1 MKGRSTQRGLPAISL
16 VGMRTE
22 KEVADYLSL
31 AGDEARFE
39 LSYKMSAAFLEEIEP
54 LVEGKVLSAHACC
67 PSTEFFPNLGS
78 GNPAVIERS
87 FRDMRTTLDT
97 ALRFGA
103 TIVVLHPGYVTDSA
117 MPSDY
122 RLRSAL
128 LSRPEFKAEI
138 RFAEGSICGPG
149 YNRGENYRRFASRA
163 RERLAELATL
173 YAERGVRLAAE
184 NLNPRVGYLFHSPEE
199 MVELSLLHPNL
210 YLCLDLGHLRISSFA
225 YGFDFLEGVRTIT
238 STGKVATCHLHS
250 NSSSPTRFRDD
261 HHSIDKNGFPIE
273 AVLTIL
279 ADSGANLVLETVE
292 EPLRNSLALRN
303 LLKNL

>member
-1 MKGRSTQRGLPAISL
+1 MKRQSTPRRLPAISL
-16 VGMRTE
+16 VGMRRG
-22 KEVADYLSL
+22 KEVADYLSQ

-39 LSYKMSAAFLEEIEP
+39 LSYKMSAAFLDEIEP

-78 GNPAVIERS
+78 GDPAVIEQS
-87 FRDMRTTLDT
+87 FKDMRTTLDT

-103 TIVVLHPGYVTDSA
+103 SVVVIHPGYVTDSA
-117 MPSDY
+117 MSSDY

-128 LSRPEFKAEI
+128 LSRPEFKAEV

-149 YNRGENYRRFASRA
+149 YNRSENYLRFASRA
-163 RERLAELATL
+163 KGHLAELAAL
-173 YAERGVRLAAE
+173 YAGHGVRLAAE

-225 YGFDFLEGVRTIT
+225 YGFDFLEGVRTIAA
-238 STGKVATCHLHS
+238 TGKVATCHLHS
-250 NSSSPTRFRDD
+250 NSSSPLRFRDD
-261 HHSIDKNGFPIE
+261 HHSIDKNEFPIE
-273 AVLTIL
+273 AVLEIL
-279 ADSGANLVLETVE
+279 ADSEANLVLETVE
-292 EPLRNSLALRN
+292 EPLRNSLVLRKLLEN
-303 LLKNL
+303 L